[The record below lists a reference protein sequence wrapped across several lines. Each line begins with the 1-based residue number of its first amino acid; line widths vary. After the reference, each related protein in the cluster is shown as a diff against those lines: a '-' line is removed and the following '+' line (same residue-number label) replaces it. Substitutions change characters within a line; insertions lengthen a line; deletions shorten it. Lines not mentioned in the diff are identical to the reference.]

1 MVPKGA
7 VDPAQK
13 GIQERGGL
21 PEELNRVENEGSSGK
36 RKCAEV
42 GAEQK
47 GYQKRARYGKTQK
60 ESRHNCDVSKK
71 LSGVRELEK
80 LDEDLRGGMKVHL
93 HGFMK
98 YSFIEAAKKYQE
110 TYYPDAEG
118 SYAFPAGYV
127 LNTEVKSLPYLSGRK
142 DTQEKVIRPADA
154 VAKVFNWMRTIL
166 ADFPSLV
173 LCDYDFTRTFG
184 KSLDEFHPQVVEQGD
199 HDVCSIA
206 LIGSLVLALFFEI
219 KSRKQTSG
227 KPEFTGHVGE
237 AEGQLEKSE
246 RIFRKFVGATAVPHT
261 YVCSF
266 VAMPYL
272 WRRDV
277 AKSLE
282 CCHEN
287 ILTMDDLES
296 RDAFREF
303 LEKHGIPL
311 TSQNGPDQSAKE
323 CYLDVMRT
331 YLAASA
337 SVNGMPRT
345 VRDLRKNIDER
356 MQTVLELLT
365 PHQKKILLEDRSI
378 LFLAGGQGTGKTY
391 LLRRRAQQLAER
403 GETVIVVN
411 MSDGELTRCIRE
423 WPESREFREK
433 ITIMDSSEFL
443 GSSQVGIDS
452 ILERINAKKLS
463 HVLIDEMQINLGLDK
478 MEPDLIG
485 GRWKNF
491 SNKVECQS
499 VWIVWRPSDVS
510 YPETLDIHRVIQS
523 LGQEKVELLTEIK
536 RNTKELGEFVTE
548 VSRFIQKSF
557 RCMYYLPMRGLEYG
571 LDQLEEKR
579 NAMVVF
585 INAPPIHNWAYRW
598 ASEAAIAI
606 RSWMPDSLPLTIIT
620 RAAFERNV
628 LVRELGD
635 RLGQEV
641 VFIDSEGRLRGHS
654 EPGFLVFYEEQV
666 VFIDSEGRLRGHS
679 EPGFLV
685 FYEEQVTGMSFKD
698 LILFDD
704 NQCYYTSW
712 SLVVAMAQRSLHVIT
727 TNPLP
732 SSHWE
737 EIAQLGLITSCSLR
751 TPGLTS
757 LDVSEDPPDNSLH
770 AQISWNT
777 FLEQDSFPSP
787 DHEMEDKKFEL
798 LFGPRLSG
806 KTTFLVNR
814 LKRKYVHENEKIRK
828 VKDMAFK
835 ARIMFVDCSI
845 WNRNENLKS
854 LSLVAMKERIKRT
867 GLENVVEVL
876 DIHDLLE
883 KYELWRHSSLS
894 PRVIEKLLVKMLE
907 NEEEEGRRLH
917 IAFDNAPVYPIGE
930 PGDTE
935 GLREEW
941 ESIFGSLSSRF
952 PNSLASLTIAFQPYI
967 RYATTTFDVKEFFMG
982 FQSPPGTEARV
993 VVQKGCRDVGFPRL
1007 LHHVLSHESPK
1018 ELRVKPGTLNT
1029 RPQPS
1034 SLVFGEKPILITSP
1048 SDGHYHGKWKCI
1060 GGRGRGCVAVTAA
1073 AYFHSQ
1079 ELGDVVVLI
1088 SDGEIQVTFTEALK
1102 LMKIASGV
1110 NQGEVPRI
1118 YHPREYRGC
1127 ESSQVMCVGI
1137 EDSWVVE
1144 GISRAIRTLF
1154 IVDGGTSSVAQS
1166 RMRLWME
1173 MDRRGLLHRTQ
1184 SSFHALDPSR
1194 SKKEEDARRVVCPS
1208 AGLQR
1213 IFAMARGQDLRAG
1226 MWEVHPSQ
1234 TLWVNSPGGVGD
1246 VYLRNSLFLLG
1257 SETNPR
1263 EGLQLDLASEKW
1275 ATLSPMKDRRSNA
1288 ASVILDPHTILVLGG
1303 QDFEAEKQVSSCE
1316 YLDVR
1321 TGQWSSFQDIP
1332 LPLSG
1337 LAATVYHDHLYI
1349 SGGWDGLESRR
1360 EVWRCRMKGGQWEEL
1375 PCLKNPR
1382 GHHGMMGNGKGGLS
1396 VIGGLFQRGSQYE
1409 EVLET
1414 ETYTLDV
1421 RGGWVNQGT
1430 IPFDKVWKATDMNV
1444 PISGFDRGSSSEEFL
1459 FLVSEDVKIFQFVVI
1474 LLFERNRSFPNPQ
1487 NKMIH

>member
-1 MVPKGA
+1 
-7 VDPAQK
+7 
-13 GIQERGGL
+13 
-21 PEELNRVENEGSSGK
+21 
-36 RKCAEV
+36 
-42 GAEQK
+42 
-47 GYQKRARYGKTQK
+47 
-60 ESRHNCDVSKK
+60 
-71 LSGVRELEK
+71 
-80 LDEDLRGGMKVHL
+80 
-93 HGFMK
+93 
-98 YSFIEAAKKYQE
+98 
-110 TYYPDAEG
+110 
-118 SYAFPAGYV
+118 
-127 LNTEVKSLPYLSGRK
+127 
-142 DTQEKVIRPADA
+142 
-154 VAKVFNWMRTIL
+154 
-166 ADFPSLV
+166 
-173 LCDYDFTRTFG
+173 
-184 KSLDEFHPQVVEQGD
+184 
-199 HDVCSIA
+199 
-206 LIGSLVLALFFEI
+206 
-219 KSRKQTSG
+219 
-227 KPEFTGHVGE
+227 
-237 AEGQLEKSE
+237 
-246 RIFRKFVGATAVPHT
+246 
-261 YVCSF
+261 
-266 VAMPYL
+266 
-272 WRRDV
+272 
-277 AKSLE
+277 
-282 CCHEN
+282 
-287 ILTMDDLES
+287 
-296 RDAFREF
+296 
-303 LEKHGIPL
+303 
-311 TSQNGPDQSAKE
+311 
-323 CYLDVMRT
+323 
-331 YLAASA
+331 
-337 SVNGMPRT
+337 
-345 VRDLRKNIDER
+345 
-356 MQTVLELLT
+356 
-365 PHQKKILLEDRSI
+365 
-378 LFLAGGQGTGKTY
+378 
-391 LLRRRAQQLAER
+391 
-403 GETVIVVN
+403 
-411 MSDGELTRCIRE
+411 
-423 WPESREFREK
+423 
-433 ITIMDSSEFL
+433 
-443 GSSQVGIDS
+443 
-452 ILERINAKKLS
+452 
-463 HVLIDEMQINLGLDK
+463 
-478 MEPDLIG
+478 
-485 GRWKNF
+485 
-491 SNKVECQS
+491 
-499 VWIVWRPSDVS
+499 
-510 YPETLDIHRVIQS
+510 
-523 LGQEKVELLTEIK
+523 
-536 RNTKELGEFVTE
+536 
-548 VSRFIQKSF
+548 
-557 RCMYYLPMRGLEYG
+557 
-571 LDQLEEKR
+571 
-579 NAMVVF
+579 
-585 INAPPIHNWAYRW
+585 
-598 ASEAAIAI
+598 
-606 RSWMPDSLPLTIIT
+606 
-620 RAAFERNV
+620 
-628 LVRELGD
+628 
-635 RLGQEV
+635 
-641 VFIDSEGRLRGHS
+641 
-654 EPGFLVFYEEQV
+654 
-666 VFIDSEGRLRGHS
+666 
-679 EPGFLV
+679 
-685 FYEEQVTGMSFKD
+685 MSFKD

-757 LDVSEDPPDNSLH
+757 LDVSEDPPDKSLH

-787 DHEMEDKKFEL
+787 DHEMEEKKIEL

-814 LKRKYVHENEKIRK
+814 LKRKYVHENEKILK
-828 VKDMAFK
+828 VKDMAFE

-867 GLENVVEVL
+867 GLENVVGVL

-941 ESIFGSLSSRF
+941 ESILGSLSSRF

-982 FQSPPGTEARV
+982 FQSSPGTEARV
-993 VVQKGCRDVGFPRL
+993 VVLRGCRDVGFPRL

-1088 SDGEIQVTFTEALK
+1088 SDGEIRVTFTEALR

-1118 YHPREYRGC
+1118 YHPKEYRGC

-1184 SSFHALDPSR
+1184 SSFHALVSLSSNDWIELDQISHFLKDPSR

-1234 TLWVNSPGGVGD
+1234 TLWVNSPGGIGD
-1246 VYLRNSLFLLG
+1246 VYLAHSGRLIHGTGGEVRILHLEEKDPREAPYRWDEVLRNPLQFIRSTTGCIIQNSLFLLG
-1257 SETNPR
+1257 
-1263 EGLQLDLASEKW
+1263 
-1275 ATLSPMKDRRSNA
+1275 M
-1288 ASVILDPHTILVLGG
+1288 ILDPHTILVLGG

-1337 LAATVYHDHLYI
+1337 LAATVYHDQLYI
-1349 SGGWDGLESRR
+1349 SGGWDGMESRR
-1360 EVWRCRMKGGQWEEL
+1360 EVWRCRVKGGQWEEL
-1375 PCLKNPR
+1375 PCLNNPR

-1414 ETYTLDV
+1414 ETFTLDV

-1430 IPFDKVWKATDMNV
+1430 FPFDKIWKATDMNV
-1444 PISGFDRGSSSEEFL
+1444 PISGFKRGSSCEEFVL
-1459 FLVSEDVKIFQFVVI
+1459 SVSEDVKTSHTYKEKSVDGFRSYSPTSSGPLSELEEEVSDRCRCCFLWGRSFVVVSLRVSEVI
-1474 LLFERNRSFPNPQ
+1474 DPMRGGKGKGMTLPKALSLLGTKSAGQLEIWEAGKGSQPMVAKDGIGIVDTAARRA
-1487 NKMIH
+1487 